1 MRGRR
6 AKVAATEKAK
16 KRQRIANA
24 AFKQRRRRTVS
35 SGYAARQ
42 MRRGSWSRV
51 SACGFSR
58 VEHVERVEGR
68 ETVFALARDH
78 EPCERRVALW
88 QHSAVSPR
96 HGLRRC
102 LASRATTA
110 APAGAPSAGHEH
122 GPKARHEMTKIPFCS
137 GNSLMRLIL

>member
-1 MRGRR
+1 VRGRR

-16 KRQRIANA
+16 KRQRTANA

-58 VEHVERVEGR
+58 VEV
-68 ETVFALARDH
+68 
-78 EPCERRVALW
+78 
-88 QHSAVSPR
+88 
-96 HGLRRC
+96 
-102 LASRATTA
+102 
-110 APAGAPSAGHEH
+110 
-122 GPKARHEMTKIPFCS
+122 
-137 GNSLMRLIL
+137 